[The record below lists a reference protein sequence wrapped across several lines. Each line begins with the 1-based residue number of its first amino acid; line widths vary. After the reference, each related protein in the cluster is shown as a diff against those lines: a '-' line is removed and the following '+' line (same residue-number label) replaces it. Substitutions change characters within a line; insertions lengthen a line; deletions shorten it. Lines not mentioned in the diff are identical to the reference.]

1 MNTQKNENELESELK
16 KIVSSSATLK
26 TQVSPTSPM
35 EVEEKAPSSGAQSPE
50 DKWMSNNSI
59 TLSKMD
65 VVDRV
70 GNIKIKL
77 NEESKQSGK

>member
-1 MNTQKNENELESELK
+1 
-16 KIVSSSATLK
+16 
-26 TQVSPTSPM
+26 M
-35 EVEEKAPSSGAQSPE
+35 EVEQKAPSSGAQSPE